1 MKRLVVVTLFLLSYL
16 TGTGQ
21 EQRYRENINF
31 DLAVSA
37 SSQRFATALSASHL
51 SRALKG
57 IPNLQV
63 GYGVRFTTFVAA
75 NQYYTTAP
83 SRYTSPIQ
91 NLGTIFSK
99 TLVENIDT
107 IVTAT
112 SISYSLNAA
121 VHIHYRFNQK
131 LGAGFNID
139 VAGIT
144 FGPRKHFNVISNVF
158 DAGQSPVVAGNPTRF
173 NLLLTSD
180 NDIGSLNSEFYVT
193 LAVSNRIGLRAGYTF
208 LFSEYTT
215 DQDLSFDQG
224 RIRNDRYRHK
234 AGMLLIAVS
243 YRPFSNSN

>member
-1 MKRLVVVTLFLLSYL
+1 MKRLFSVTLLLLSYL

-21 EQRYRENINF
+21 QQHYREKINV

-37 SSQRFATALSASHL
+37 SSKRFATALSATHL
-51 SRALKG
+51 SRVVKG

-63 GYGVRFTTFVAA
+63 GYGVRLTTFVAA

-83 SRYTSPIQ
+83 SKYTSPIQ

-112 SISYSLNAA
+112 SVSYSLNTA
-121 VHIHYRFNQK
+121 VRIHYTFHRK
-131 LGAGFNID
+131 LSAGFNID
-139 VAGIT
+139 VAGMSV
-144 FGPRKHFNVISNVF
+144 GPKKEFNVISSVF
-158 DAGQSPVVAGNPTRF
+158 DSGQSPIVAASPTRF

-180 NDIGSLNSEFYVT
+180 NDIGSLNSEFYVQ
-193 LAVSNRIGLRAGYTF
+193 LAVSSRIGLRAGYTF

-215 DQDLSFDQG
+215 EQDLSFDQG
-224 RIRNDRYRHK
+224 RISNDRYRHK
-234 AGMLLIAVS
+234 AGMLLIALS
-243 YRPFSNSN
+243 YRPFSKSN

>member
-1 MKRLVVVTLFLLSYL
+1 MKTLFSVTLFLLSYL

-21 EQRYRENINF
+21 QHYRENILF
-31 DLAVSA
+31 DLAVSV
-37 SSQRFATALSASHL
+37 SSKRFATAVSATHF

-63 GYGVRFTTFVAA
+63 GYGVRVTTFVGA
-75 NQYYTTAP
+75 NQHYTTAP
-83 SRYTSPIQ
+83 SKYTSPIQ

-112 SISYSLNAA
+112 SVSYSLNTA
-121 VHIHYRFNQK
+121 VHIHYTFHRK
-131 LGAGFNID
+131 LSAGFNID
-139 VAGIT
+139 VAGISV
-144 FGPRKHFNVISNVF
+144 GPKKEFNVISNVF
-158 DAGQSPVVAGNPTRF
+158 DAGQSPVVAGSPTRF

-180 NDIGSLNSEFYVT
+180 NDIGSLNSEFYVQV
-193 LAVSNRIGLRAGYTF
+193 AVSNRIGLRAGYTF

-215 DQDLSFDQG
+215 EQKLSFDNA
-224 RIRNDRYRHK
+224 RINNDRYRHK
-234 AGMLLIAVS
+234 AGMLLMALS

>member
-1 MKRLVVVTLFLLSYL
+1 
-16 TGTGQ
+16 
-21 EQRYRENINF
+21 
-31 DLAVSA
+31 
-37 SSQRFATALSASHL
+37 
-51 SRALKG
+51 
-57 IPNLQV
+57 
-63 GYGVRFTTFVAA
+63 
-75 NQYYTTAP
+75 
-83 SRYTSPIQ
+83 
-91 NLGTIFSK
+91 
-99 TLVENIDT
+99 
-107 IVTAT
+107 
-112 SISYSLNAA
+112 LNAA

-144 FGPRKHFNVISNVF
+144 FGPRKQFNVISNVF

-180 NDIGSLNSEFYVT
+180 NDIGSLNSEFYVK